1 MRQITLTH
9 KQFDVLY
16 DIILDTIDA
25 LEDDLIN
32 DEDIKDYEAYK
43 IYQQLLSTK
52 STKGGQSND

>member
-1 MRQITLTH
+1 MRQLTLTH

-43 IYQQLLSTK
+43 IYQQLVSLREA
-52 STKGGQSND
+52 N

>member
-16 DIILDTIDA
+16 DILLDTIDA

-32 DEDIKDYEAYK
+32 DEVIEDYEAYK
-43 IYQQLLSTK
+43 IYQQLVSLK
-52 STKGGQSND
+52 EAN